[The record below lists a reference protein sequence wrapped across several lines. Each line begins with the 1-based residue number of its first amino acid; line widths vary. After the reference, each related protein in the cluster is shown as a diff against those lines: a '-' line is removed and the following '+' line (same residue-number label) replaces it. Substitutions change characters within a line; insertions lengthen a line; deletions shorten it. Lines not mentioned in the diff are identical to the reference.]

1 MYNGIYPIN
10 IHYSYKTDKNTKK
23 VQSKEEENQNQNGNL
38 SNGNAQ
44 LTQDELQHRYHQNT
58 INYQNSGQN
67 FNLNAYQNN
76 AYNLVNNNKP
86 LKKVI
91 NIHQIVTDFR
101 KTQIAINAPN

>member
-1 MYNGIYPIN
+1 MYNGIYPVN
-10 IHYSYKTDKNTKK
+10 IHYSYKTDQNKKK

-58 INYQNSGQN
+58 INNYQNAQN
-67 FNLNAYQNN
+67 FNLNSYQNN
-76 AYNLVNNNKP
+76 PYNLVNNNNKH

-91 NIHQIVTDFR
+91 NIV
-101 KTQIAINAPN
+101 K

>member
-10 IHYSYKTDKNTKK
+10 IHYNYKTDKNTKK

-58 INYQNSGQN
+58 INYQNSGQK
-67 FNLNAYQNN
+67 FNLNTYKNN
-76 AYNLVNNNKP
+76 AYNLVVNVK
-86 LKKVI
+86 
-91 NIHQIVTDFR
+91 
-101 KTQIAINAPN
+101 